1 MSSEPSEDRA
11 PVRLRRM
18 LRRGRNSLPRV
29 TGSEREPLTDIYHQ
43 IMALPLL
50 GVIALM
56 GATFVAINLVFAGLY
71 LLTPGGVA
79 NLRAGDFWNAFFF
92 SAQTFGTIG
101 YGYMF
106 PRTAAANL
114 IMALETFVGLVYVAL
129 ATGLVFAR
137 VSRPTARVSFSSQVV
152 IHAFDGAPTL
162 MFRAANRRANL
173 ILEAEVMVS
182 LARDVTTVEGLQIRR
197 FEELKIRR
205 PRTPLFAYSWTVMHP
220 IDESSPLWGVDQDQ
234 LAREKAE
241 ILVILSGVDDRYA
254 QRVHARHSYSSGEI
268 TWNKRFADILSI
280 EPGGQR
286 VVDYTRFHDV
296 VEL

>member
-56 GATFVAINLVFAGLY
+56 GATFVAIN
-71 LLTPGGVA
+71 
-79 NLRAGDFWNAFFF
+79 
-92 SAQTFGTIG
+92 
-101 YGYMF
+101 
-106 PRTAAANL
+106 
-114 IMALETFVGLVYVAL
+114 
-129 ATGLVFAR
+129 LVFAR